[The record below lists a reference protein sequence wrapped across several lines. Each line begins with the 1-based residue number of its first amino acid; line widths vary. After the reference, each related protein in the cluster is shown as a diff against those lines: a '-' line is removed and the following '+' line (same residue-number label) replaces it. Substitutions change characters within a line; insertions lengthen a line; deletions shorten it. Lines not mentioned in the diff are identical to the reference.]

1 MARVKLSEYRAK
13 KILSEGYYGC
23 SLKYESL
30 GDDLAQVPDGRYVL
44 KVDQGIKKRG
54 KQGLVAVNISP
65 GDAVEYANAWHEKG
79 FNRYIIE
86 PLFPHEQEQEKYF
99 SIQRNRDGMQINF
112 SEFGGVDVED
122 NPETIKRFMS
132 NQLEELQQS
141 SGISADFVS
150 EIIEKMNKNH
160 MSFVEI
166 NPLVIKDGQIMLLDA
181 AVLVDSAG
189 EYFVD
194 SWSEEDVVEAS
205 QKTEPEIAVKHMDD
219 NSPAALKLTVIN
231 PNGSLWLLL
240 SGGGASITIADT
252 VQSAG
257 YGASLGNYGEYSGGP
272 TTAETYLYTQQI
284 LNLVLSSTATRKAIV
299 IAGGVANFTDVK
311 STFKGIIQALDEVA
325 EQLKAQDV
333 KVFVRRGGPNE
344 VEGLALM
351 ENFLKEKDLF
361 GSVYGSDVVLTEAV
375 SDAIDY
381 ISDSLGIP
389 ASPGSLYASTNDVS
403 DGNEPTGSSSPEN
416 VASASPIS
424 EPDSGEVPSKADF
437 AGGQNA

>member
-13 KILSEGYYGC
+13 KILVDDYLGY
-23 SLKYESL
+23 SLKFDSL
-30 GDDLAQVPDGRYVL
+30 AQDLAQVPEGQYVL

-54 KQGLVAVNISP
+54 KQGLVAVNIGVSEI
-65 GDAVEYANAWHEKG
+65 AEYANTWFEKG
-79 FNRYIIE
+79 FNRYILE
-86 PLFPHEQEQEKYF
+86 SLYPHEQEQEKYF
-99 SIQRNRDGMQINF
+99 AVQRNRDGLSISF

-122 NPETIKRFMS
+122 NAGSIQTYTSSQID
-132 NQLEELQQS
+132 ELFQA
-141 SGISADFVS
+141 SGLNANFIN

-166 NPLVIKDGQIMLLDA
+166 NPLVIKDGQITLLDA

-194 SWSEEDVVEAS
+194 SWSEEDIVES
-205 QKTEPEIAVKHMDD
+205 TQKTEPEISVKQMDD
-219 NSPAALKLTVIN
+219 NSPAALKLTVLN

-272 TTAETYLYTQQI
+272 TTAETYLYTKQI
-284 LNLVLSSTATRKAIV
+284 LNLVLSSSAVRKAIV

-311 STFKGIIQALDEVA
+311 STFKGIIQALSEVA
-325 EQLKAQDV
+325 DQLKAQDV

-344 VEGLALM
+344 VEGLKLM
-351 ENFLKEKDLF
+351 KDFLELKDLF
-361 GSVYGSDVVLTEAV
+361 GSVYGSDILLTEAV
-375 SDAIDY
+375 SDAIDF
-381 ISDSLGIP
+381 I
-389 ASPGSLYASTNDVS
+389 
-403 DGNEPTGSSSPEN
+403 
-416 VASASPIS
+416 
-424 EPDSGEVPSKADF
+424 
-437 AGGQNA
+437 AGGIVGGENA

>member
-13 KILSEGYYGC
+13 RILVDGYLGY
-23 SLKYESL
+23 SLKFESL
-30 GDDLAQVPDGRYVL
+30 KQDLAQVPDGKYVL

-54 KQGLVAVNISP
+54 KQGLVAVNI
-65 GDAVEYANAWHEKG
+65 GVGEIAEYANAWSEKG
-79 FNRYIIE
+79 FNRYILE
-86 PLFPHEQEQEKYF
+86 PLYPHEQEQEKYF
-99 SIQRNRDGMQINF
+99 AIQRNRDGLSISF

-122 NPETIKRFMS
+122 NSDKIQTYTS
-132 NQLEELQQS
+132 NQIDELVRV
-141 SGISADFVS
+141 SGLNASFIN
-150 EIIEKMNKNH
+150 EMIEKMNRNH

-166 NPLVIKDGQIMLLDA
+166 NPLVIKDGEVTLLDA

-194 SWSEEDVVEAS
+194 SWSEEDIVES
-205 QKTEPEIAVKHMDD
+205 TQKTEPEIAVKQMDD
-219 NSPAALKLTVIN
+219 NSPAALKLTVLN

-272 TTAETYLYTQQI
+272 TTAETYLYTKQI
-284 LNLVLSSTATRKAIV
+284 LNLVLSSTANRKAIV

-311 STFKGIIQALDEVA
+311 STFKGIIQALAEVA
-325 EQLKAQDV
+325 DQLKAQDV

-344 VEGLALM
+344 VEGLKLM
-351 ENFLKEKDLF
+351 EEFLKENDLF
-361 GSVYGSDVVLTEAV
+361 GSVYGSDIVLTEAV

-381 ISDSLGIP
+381 I
-389 ASPGSLYASTNDVS
+389 
-403 DGNEPTGSSSPEN
+403 
-416 VASASPIS
+416 
-424 EPDSGEVPSKADF
+424 